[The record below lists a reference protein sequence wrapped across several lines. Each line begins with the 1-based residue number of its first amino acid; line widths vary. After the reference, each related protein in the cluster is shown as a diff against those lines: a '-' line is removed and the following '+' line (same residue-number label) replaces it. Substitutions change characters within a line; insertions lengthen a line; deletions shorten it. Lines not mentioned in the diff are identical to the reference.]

1 MRLAQKL
8 FIASGLLLC
17 ALVGAALIAASAWPQ
32 INDVK
37 TGETPEYPDLQPQS
51 FSQPFYRVYD
61 AALAAARAMDLEIV
75 GEDRTG
81 GEIHAVATVPVFHF
95 KDDVTITVKPDG
107 ERVMVNVRSRSRVGK
122 GDLGVNARR
131 IRRFQAELAGRL

>member
-1 MRLAQKL
+1 
-8 FIASGLLLC
+8 
-17 ALVGAALIAASAWPQ
+17 
-32 INDVK
+32 
-37 TGETPEYPDLQPQS
+37 
-51 FSQPFYRVYD
+51 
-61 AALAAARAMDLEIV
+61 
-75 GEDRTG
+75 DRTG